1 MKIEKTNVYMSRI
14 SARALLQITL
24 DEDKNIPEGRPDMG
38 RLITQ
43 RAVVELDPVECREE
57 KAEIRGRLN
66 YRLLYAA
73 ADDAGVH
80 GMAGEVAFREPVR
93 LSGAGERDMIYAEP
107 ALEDLTI
114 EMVHARKIRVQALLT
129 FHVTAE
135 GIRREEFAVQVQSE
149 EPLEQ
154 MTGAVTVTSLAAQ
167 KKEMLRVREMLTPGA
182 GKPPIE
188 QILWDEISV
197 RGITVRPADGR
208 LEVSGELNTFLL
220 YYPEGDGLPLQWQ
233 EFVSPFTETIEIDES
248 REGLLAVCDARLIHT
263 VLALREPETEH
274 GSEGE
279 ERFPD
284 VEAVLEL
291 YVRLYEEQTLTVIKD
306 LYSPVQNVVLE
317 EEETAL
323 ENIRMFNQAKCK
335 VSEKISLPE
344 NERIFQICHAD
355 ARIVSYEAAVV
366 EAGLRVDGVLAVT
379 MLYASADDSTPL
391 KAARGT
397 LPFTYMAE
405 AGGAAAASSCRIS
418 AGIETLTIVM
428 LSAEEAEVRAAIRLD
443 ILIPEVRRLSVIR
456 SAATAPYDE
465 NKLREMP
472 GLIGYVV
479 QGGDTL
485 WKIAKSFYTTVE
497 SIRMT
502 NPELSEEPEPGDR
515 IVLVK
520 QAEELA
526 GL

>member
-1 MKIEKTNVYMSRI
+1 
-14 SARALLQITL
+14 
-24 DEDKNIPEGRPDMG
+24 MG

-43 RAVVELDPVECREE
+43 RAVVELDPAECREG
-57 KAEIRGRLN
+57 KADIRGRLS

-73 ADDAGVH
+73 ADDGSVH
-80 GMAGEVAFREPVR
+80 GMTGEVAFREPAR
-93 LSGAGERDMIYAEP
+93 LAGAGERDMIYVEP

-154 MTGAVTVTSLAAQ
+154 MSGAIAVTSLAAQ
-167 KKEMLRVREMLTPGA
+167 KKEMLRVRESLMPGA
-182 GKPPIE
+182 GKPAIE
-188 QILWDEISV
+188 QILWDEISA

-208 LEVSGELNTFLL
+208 LEVSGELNVFLL

-233 EFVSPFTETIEIDES
+233 EFSSPFTETIEIAES
-248 REGLLAVCDARLIHT
+248 REGLLAVCDARIIHT
-263 VLALREPETEH
+263 VLALREPETETD
-274 GSEGE
+274 GTMEG
-279 ERFPD
+279 RFPD

-291 YVRLYEEQTLTVIKD
+291 YVRLYEEQSLTILRD

-317 EEETAL
+317 EEEIAL
-323 ENIRMFNQAKCK
+323 ENIRMLNQAKCK
-335 VSEKISLPE
+335 VSEKIKLPE

-355 ARIVSYEAAVV
+355 ARIVSYEAVAL

-405 AGGAAAASSCRIS
+405 AGEGIGASGYRIA
-418 AGIETLTIVM
+418 AGIEALNIVM
-428 LSAEEAEVRAAIRLD
+428 LSAEEAEVRAVVRLD

-456 SAATAPYDE
+456 DAEAAPYDE
-465 NKLREMP
+465 GKLREMP

-479 QGGDTL
+479 QRDDTL
-485 WKIAKSFYTTVE
+485 WKIAKRFYTTVE

-502 NPELSEEPEPGDR
+502 NPELGEEPQAGER
-515 IVLVK
+515 LVLVK
-520 QAEELA
+520 QAEELS